1 MIAILH
7 PKNLFLRNVAKH
19 ELTRTQ
25 QRFKFTR
32 KSQFLSICVQ
42 QLTNLL
48 LNNNCFLETRNCPNI
63 TQINNVLW
71 VCKVFT
77 WSVLR
82 NCKNCIIIFT
92 KLFWYCNIELKMML
106 FYYNKDCYFTMIH
119 QIWLG
124 HSKIVTIRDLN
135 VESVFT
141 GFREKARQD
150 NAINRFHSN

>member
-1 MIAILH
+1 MWLAKSLCNGQRGLSKMTANCWLNIVNSHTKVENIFSDLTRRNLLMIAIKH

-63 TQINNVLW
+63 TQINNVLG

-77 WSVLR
+77 
-82 NCKNCIIIFT
+82 
-92 KLFWYCNIELKMML
+92 
-106 FYYNKDCYFTMIH
+106 
-119 QIWLG
+119 
-124 HSKIVTIRDLN
+124 
-135 VESVFT
+135 
-141 GFREKARQD
+141 
-150 NAINRFHSN
+150 